1 MELFWIVALDSCLTN
16 FLKIIATSIYLLAA
30 KMHQISLLVVTKIVL
45 ESAQKLFLKKLWFVS
60 YTLEAR
66 ISLLSQFPSHQRHQ
80 GYFRNIFVFFG
91 SPTTKK
97 EIYKSALNVDFGGG
111 RSGEDK

>member
-1 MELFWIVALDSCLTN
+1 
-16 FLKIIATSIYLLAA
+16 
-30 KMHQISLLVVTKIVL
+30 MHQISLLVVTKIVL
-45 ESAQKLFLKKLWFVS
+45 ESAEAIPKEVMVCLI
-60 YTLEAR
+60 YTWGKD
-66 ISLLSQFPSHQRHQ
+66 ITLSQFPSHQRHQ
-80 GYFRNIFVFFG
+80 GYVRNIFVFFG